1 MTCHL
6 RSKSPATFGSLIIE
20 ALGANE
26 DRITNFASA
35 FFI

>member
-1 MTCHL
+1 MAVFTPFNIVANNIFPL
-6 RSKSPATFGSLIIE
+6 KR